1 MAQTAAQKA
10 ALEAQLKAAQ
20 AAIAQTKKTITNV
33 SAATSKPSTV
43 NTTTMSG
50 VELASKGGATYVPPV
65 DTYGTAQIGT
75 TGKTQA
81 QLDAAANALQTAY
94 DINQMGPGFK
104 SAVNPVTGM
113 VETTTPK
120 KVVTADV
127 DPNANK
133 KGWHFNPTS
142 GKWEV
147 DEDSGGEDPVV
158 GVYEDPITG
167 DIYNVHK
174 SGKKTL
180 LSKGTKKSD
189 ADAAAALALYNQQQA
204 AIAKQA
210 KDEAEKRDA
219 FALIQD
225 TMRSYGFTDAEMS
238 ELSGYIE
245 KAIIDPNIGPNM
257 AILGMRNLGVY
268 KARFAG
274 NESLVKAGKNALS
287 EYDYLQQEN
296 AYDEYF
302 KAYGVGNLSTR
313 AQKATLIGNSVSALE
328 VDKRLN
334 LAVKRVQG
342 SDPEILKQLKTYYP
356 TITDKDL
363 VSYFLNPEATRI
375 DLERKV
381 TASEISSAAVGQ
393 GFAKGTSLSALDLA
407 DYGVDRAAALE
418 GYANVAGVL
427 PEATKLGNIYNET
440 GINYN
445 QMSAEEEF
453 LKANDAAKRKRTTLA
468 SKERAS
474 FEGSAGNAPG
484 AYSTGYLKKS
494 SAAGLI

>member
-1 MAQTAAQKA
+1 MAQTPAQLLAATKA
-10 ALEAQLKAAQ
+10 QLAKSKARLKALEDEQ
-20 AAIAQTKKTITNV
+20 AILNASNQ
-33 SAATSKPSTV
+33 SSTV
-43 NTTTMSG
+43 NTTT
-50 VELASKGGATYVPPV
+50 LAGITAASRGETGYVPPV
-65 DTYGTAQIGT
+65 DTYTTAKVGT

-81 QLDAAANALQTAY
+81 QLDAAANAAAVA
-94 DINQMGPGFK
+94 K
-104 SAVNPVTGM
+104 STGGTVDPNTGYVIPPVK
-113 VETTTPK
+113 K
-120 KVVTADV
+120 KVVV
-127 DPNANK
+127 DPNTPDD
-133 KGWHFNPTS
+133 PTDYV
-142 GKWEV
+142 V
-147 DEDSGGEDPVV
+147 DTYTDP
-158 GVYEDPITG
+158 ETG
-167 DIYNVHK
+167 DIYQVYK
-174 SGKKTL
+174 SGKRLL
-180 LSKGTKKSD
+180 LSKGTKQ
-189 ADAAAALALYNQQQA
+189 ADAAAAAAKARYDAEQA

-210 KDEAEKRDA
+210 ADQAEKRDA
-219 FALIQD
+219 FATIQD
-225 TMRSYGFTDAEMS
+225 TMRAYGFTDAEMS
-238 ELSGYIE
+238 ELSGFIE
-245 KAIIDPNIGPNM
+245 KQIIDPNIGPNM
-257 AILGMRNLGVY
+257 AILNMRNLGVY

-274 NESLVKAGKNALS
+274 NEALVKAGKNALS

-342 SDPEILKQLKTYYP
+342 SDPEILKQLKAYYP

-393 GFAKGTSLSALDLA
+393 GFKSGTALSALELA

-427 PEATKLGNIYNET
+427 PEATKLGNIYGET
-440 GINYN
+440 GIQYN
-445 QMSAEEEF
+445 QMVAEEEF
-453 LKANDAAKRKRTTLA
+453 LKGSDAAKRKRNVLA
-468 SKERAS
+468 SRERAS

-484 AYSTGYLKKS
+484 AYSTSYLKKS
-494 SAAGLI
+494 SAAGQI

>member
-10 ALEAQLKAAQ
+10 LAAAKAQIKKTEASLAKAQTLQRSLAIGDRAMDAQLAAKAAD
-20 AAIAQTKKTITNV
+20 APYSVKV
-33 SAATSKPSTV
+33 
-43 NTTTMSG
+43 
-50 VELASKGGATYVPPV
+50 
-65 DTYGTAQIGT
+65 GT
-75 TGKTQA
+75 TGLTQA
-81 QLDAAANALQTAY
+81 QLDAQTNAVNTAKEIGGTLIANP
-94 DINQMGPGFK
+94 DGPGVK
-104 SAVNPVTGM
+104 VVTPV
-113 VETTTPK
+113 VKK
-120 KVVTADV
+120 KVVVADPDTPPDDPTDYVV
-127 DPNANK
+127 D
-133 KGWHFNPTS
+133 TYT
-142 GKWEV
+142 
-147 DEDSGGEDPVV
+147 DSE
-158 GVYEDPITG
+158 TG
-167 DIYNVHK
+167 DIYDVYK
-174 SGKKTL
+174 SGKRL
-180 LSKGTKKSD
+180 LSSKGTKI
-189 ADAAAALALYNQQQA
+189 ADAAALELYNKKQA

-210 KDEAEKRDA
+210 EEEAAKRDA

-225 TMRSYGFTDAEMS
+225 TMRAYGFTDAEMS
-238 ELSGYIE
+238 ELSGFIE
-245 KAIIDPNIGPNM
+245 KQIIDPNIGPNM
-257 AILGMRNLGVY
+257 AILNMRNLGVY

-342 SDPEILKQLKTYYP
+342 SDPEILKQLKAYYP

-393 GFAKGTSLSALDLA
+393 GFTRGTSLSALDLA

-427 PEATKLGNIYNET
+427 PEATKLGDIYGET
-440 GINYN
+440 GIKYN
-445 QMSAEEEF
+445 QMTAEEEY
-453 LKANDAAKRKRTTLA
+453 LKSSDAAKRKRTTLA

>member
-10 ALEAQLKAAQ
+10 LAAAKAQIKKTEAKLAEAQAMQRSLAIGDRAMDAQLAAKAAD
-20 AAIAQTKKTITNV
+20 APYSVKV
-33 SAATSKPSTV
+33 
-43 NTTTMSG
+43 
-50 VELASKGGATYVPPV
+50 
-65 DTYGTAQIGT
+65 GT
-75 TGKTQA
+75 TGLTQA
-81 QLDAAANALQTAY
+81 QLDAQTNAVNTAKEIGGTLIANP
-94 DINQMGPGFK
+94 DGPGVK
-104 SAVNPVTGM
+104 VVAPV
-113 VETTTPK
+113 VKK
-120 KVVTADV
+120 KVVVADPDTPPDPTDYVV
-127 DPNANK
+127 DV
-133 KGWHFNPTS
+133 FT
-142 GKWEV
+142 
-147 DEDSGGEDPVV
+147 DP
-158 GVYEDPITG
+158 ETG
-167 DIYNVHK
+167 DIYQVYK
-174 SGKKTL
+174 SGKRLL
-180 LSKGTKKSD
+180 LSKGTKKAD
-189 ADAAAALALYNQQQA
+189 DAAAAAKARYDAEQA

-210 KDEAEKRDA
+210 ADQAEKRDA

-225 TMRSYGFTDAEMS
+225 TMRAYGFTDAEMS
-238 ELSGYIE
+238 ELSGFIE
-245 KAIIDPNIGPNM
+245 KQIIDPNIGPNM
-257 AILGMRNLGVY
+257 AILNMRNLGVY
-268 KARFAG
+268 KARFSG
-274 NESLVKAGKNALS
+274 NEALVKAGKNALS

-342 SDPEILKQLKTYYP
+342 SDPEILKQLKAYYP

-393 GFAKGTSLSALDLA
+393 GFTRGTSLSALDLA

-427 PEATKLGNIYNET
+427 PEATKLGDIYGET
-440 GINYN
+440 GIKYN
-445 QMSAEEEF
+445 QMTAEEEY
-453 LKANDAAKRKRTTLA
+453 LKSSDAAKRKRTTLA

-494 SAAGLI
+494 SAAGQI

>member
-1 MAQTAAQKA
+1 MARLDRDMPDYYPTTKVPVVDEQTKLAAQKA
-10 ALEAQLKAAQ
+10 DAARV
-20 AAIAQTKKTITNV
+20 AAAATAAATAATENNYYTKKV
-33 SAATSKPSTV
+33 
-43 NTTTMSG
+43 
-50 VELASKGGATYVPPV
+50 
-65 DTYGTAQIGT
+65 GT

-81 QLDAAANALQTAY
+81 QLDVAANAAQVAK
-94 DINQMGPGFK
+94 D
-104 SAVNPVTGM
+104 TGGT
-113 VETTTPK
+113 VDPKTGYVIPKK
-120 KVVTADV
+120 KVVV
-127 DPNANK
+127 DPNTPPD
-133 KGWHFNPTS
+133 PTDYV
-142 GKWEV
+142 V
-147 DEDSGGEDPVV
+147 DTYTDNE
-158 GVYEDPITG
+158 TG
-167 DIYNVHK
+167 DIYQVYK
-174 SGKKTL
+174 SGKRLL
-180 LSKGTKKSD
+180 LSKGTKVAD
-189 ADAAAALALYNQQQA
+189 ANAAAAKARYDAEQA

-210 KDEAEKRDA
+210 ADQAEKRDA

-238 ELSGYIE
+238 ELSGFIE
-245 KAIIDPNIGPNM
+245 KQIIDPNIGPNM
-257 AILGMRNLGVY
+257 AILNMRNLGVY

-274 NESLVKAGKNALS
+274 NELLVKAGKNALS

-342 SDPEILKQLKTYYP
+342 SDPEILKQLKAYYP
-356 TITDKDL
+356 SITDKDL
-363 VSYFLNPEATRI
+363 VSYFLNPDATRI

-393 GFAKGTSLSALDLA
+393 GFIGGTSLSALGLA

-418 GYANVAGVL
+418 GYANVAAVL
-427 PEATKLGNIYNET
+427 PEATKLGNIYGET
-440 GINYN
+440 GIQYN
-445 QMSAEEEF
+445 QMSGEEEF
-453 LKANDAAKRKRTTLA
+453 LKASDAAKRKRTTLA
-468 SKERAS
+468 SKERAI

-484 AYSTGYLKKS
+484 AYSTSYLKKS

>member
-1 MAQTAAQKA
+1 MAQTPAQ
-10 ALEAQLKAAQ
+10 LLKAAKAQLAKTEAKLAAAEKVQRAITPSAVASDYATRNMGFNADGTIKKPAEVQ
-20 AAIAQTKKTITNV
+20 AA
-33 SAATSKPSTV
+33 
-43 NTTTMSG
+43 M
-50 VELASKGGATYVPPV
+50 
-65 DTYGTAQIGT
+65 DAQIARDADDVRFSVKVGT
-75 TGKTQA
+75 TGLTQG
-81 QLDAAANALQTAY
+81 QLDAQANAIETAKRIGGTVIPNP
-94 DINQMGPGFK
+94 DGPGL
-104 SAVNPVTGM
+104 
-113 VETTTPK
+113 
-120 KVVTADV
+120 KVVAPV
-127 DPNANK
+127 VKKKIVGDPDD
-133 KGWHFNPTS
+133 PDDTL
-142 GKWEV
+142 
-147 DEDSGGEDPVV
+147 DDPVV

-189 ADAAAALALYNQQQA
+189 ADTAAALALYNQQQA

-238 ELSGYIE
+238 ELSGFIE
-245 KAIIDPNIGPNM
+245 KQIIDPNIGPNM
-257 AILGMRNLGVY
+257 AILNMRNLKVY
-268 KARFAG
+268 KDRFAG

-342 SDPEILKQLKTYYP
+342 SDPEILKQLKAYYP

-393 GFAKGTSLSALDLA
+393 GFTGGTSLNALGLV

-418 GYANVAGVL
+418 GYANIAGVL
-427 PEATKLGNIYNET
+427 PDATKLGNIYGET
-440 GINYN
+440 GIKYN
-445 QMSAEEEF
+445 QMTAEEEY
-453 LKANDAAKRKRTTLA
+453 LKSSDAAKRKRTTLA

-494 SAAGLI
+494 SAAGQI

>member
-1 MAQTAAQKA
+1 MAQTPAQLLAATKKQLAKSKA
-10 ALEAQLKAAQ
+10 RLKALEDEQ
-20 AAIAQTKKTITNV
+20 AILNASNQ
-33 SAATSKPSTV
+33 SSTV
-43 NTTTMSG
+43 NTTTMAG
-50 VELASKGGATYVPPV
+50 ITAASRGETGYVPPV
-65 DTYGTAQIGT
+65 DTYATARVGA

-81 QLDAAANALQTAY
+81 QLDAATNAAAVA
-94 DINQMGPGFK
+94 K
-104 SAVNPVTGM
+104 STGGT
-113 VETTTPK
+113 VDPNTGYVIPKK
-120 KVVTADV
+120 KVVT
-127 DPNANK
+127 DPNEPPDD
-133 KGWHFNPTS
+133 PTDYV
-142 GKWEV
+142 V
-147 DEDSGGEDPVV
+147 DTYTDP
-158 GVYEDPITG
+158 ETG
-167 DIYNVHK
+167 DIYDVYK
-174 SGKKTL
+174 SGKRL
-180 LSKGTKKSD
+180 LSSKGTKV
-189 ADAAAALALYNQQQA
+189 ADAAALELYNKKQA

-210 KDEAEKRDA
+210 EEEAAKRDA

-225 TMRSYGFTDAEMS
+225 TMRSYGFTDAELS
-238 ELSGYIE
+238 ELSGFIE
-245 KAIIDPNIGPNM
+245 KQIIDPNIGPNM
-257 AILGMRNLGVY
+257 AILNMRNLGVY

-334 LAVKRVQG
+334 LAVRRVQG
-342 SDPEILKQLKTYYP
+342 SDPEILKQLKAYYP

-393 GFAKGTSLSALDLA
+393 GFTRGTSLSALDLA
-407 DYGVDRAAALE
+407 DYGVDRATALE

-427 PEATKLGNIYNET
+427 PEATKLGNIYGET
-440 GINYN
+440 GIKYN
-445 QMSAEEEF
+445 QMTAEEEY
-453 LKANDAAKRKRTTLA
+453 LKSSDAAKRKRTTLA

-494 SAAGLI
+494 SAAGQI

>member
-1 MAQTAAQKA
+1 MAQSAAEKARLA
-10 ALEAQLKAAQ
+10 ALAKQNAQ
-20 AAIAQTKKTITNV
+20 AAARVQGLDFQAKKAVAKENRLAEEAARIAADPDSVWAMTKV
-33 SAATSKPSTV
+33 
-43 NTTTMSG
+43 G
-50 VELASKGGATYVPPV
+50 
-65 DTYGTAQIGT
+65 DTGL
-75 TGKTQA
+75 TQA
-81 QLDAAANALQTAY
+81 QIDAKAGAASVAASIGGTV
-94 DINQMGPGFK
+94 DPK
-104 SAVNPVTGM
+104 TGM
-113 VETTTPK
+113 VIPPK
-120 KVVTADV
+120 KVVVANPDTPP
-127 DPNANK
+127 DPNDYV
-133 KGWHFNPTS
+133 
-142 GKWEV
+142 V
-147 DEDSGGEDPVV
+147 DTYTDPN
-158 GVYEDPITG
+158 TG
-167 DIYNVHK
+167 DIYQVYK
-174 SGKKTL
+174 SGKRLL
-180 LSKGTKKSD
+180 LSKGTKAAD
-189 ADAAAALALYNQQQA
+189 DAAAAAKARYDAEQA

-210 KDEAEKRDA
+210 ADQAEKRDA

-238 ELSGYIE
+238 ELSGFIE
-245 KAIIDPNIGPNM
+245 KQIIDPNIGPNM
-257 AILGMRNLGVY
+257 AILNMRNLGVY

-274 NESLVKAGKNALS
+274 NEALVKAGKNALS

-342 SDPEILKQLKTYYP
+342 SDPEILKQLKAYYP
-356 TITDKDL
+356 TINDKDL

-393 GFAKGTSLSALDLA
+393 GFTSGTSLNALGLV

-418 GYANVAGVL
+418 GYANIAGVL
-427 PEATKLGNIYNET
+427 PDATKLGNIYGET
-440 GINYN
+440 GIKYN
-445 QMSAEEEF
+445 QMTGEEEF
-453 LKANDAAKRKRTTLA
+453 LKASDTAKRKRTTLA

-484 AYSTGYLKKS
+484 AYSTGYLRKP

>member
-10 ALEAQLKAAQ
+10 LAAAKAQIKKTEAKLAEAQAMQRSLAIGDRAMDAQLAAKAAD
-20 AAIAQTKKTITNV
+20 APYSVKV
-33 SAATSKPSTV
+33 
-43 NTTTMSG
+43 
-50 VELASKGGATYVPPV
+50 
-65 DTYGTAQIGT
+65 GT
-75 TGKTQA
+75 TGLTQA
-81 QLDAAANALQTAY
+81 QLDAQANAIETAAQIGGTLIPNP
-94 DINQMGPGFK
+94 DGPGVK
-104 SAVNPVTGM
+104 VVAPTAPV
-113 VETTTPK
+113 VKK
-120 KVVTADV
+120 KVGDPDV
-127 DPNANK
+127 PPDDP
-133 KGWHFNPTS
+133 TDYV
-142 GKWEV
+142 V
-147 DEDSGGEDPVV
+147 DTYTDP
-158 GVYEDPITG
+158 ETG
-167 DIYNVHK
+167 DIYQVYK
-174 SGKKTL
+174 SGKRLL
-180 LSKGTKKSD
+180 LSKGTKKAD
-189 ADAAAALALYNQQQA
+189 AEAAAAKARYDAEQA

-210 KDEAEKRDA
+210 AEQAEKRDA

-238 ELSGYIE
+238 ELSGFIE
-245 KAIIDPNIGPNM
+245 KQIIDPNIGPNM
-257 AILGMRNLGVY
+257 AILNMRNLGVY

-274 NESLVKAGKNALS
+274 NEALVKAGKNALS

-342 SDPEILKQLKTYYP
+342 SDPEILKQLKAYYP

-393 GFAKGTSLSALDLA
+393 GFTRGTSLSALDLA

-427 PEATKLGNIYNET
+427 PEATKLGDIYGET
-440 GINYN
+440 GIKYN
-445 QMSAEEEF
+445 QMTAEEEY
-453 LKANDAAKRKRTTLA
+453 LKSSDVAKRKRTTLA

-494 SAAGLI
+494 SAAGQI

>member
-1 MAQTAAQKA
+1 MAQTAAQALLDKA
-10 ALEAQLKAAQ
+10 KTQQ
-20 AAIAQTKKTITNV
+20 AATKTKIELNTLNQKQAQVTAAEDAV
-33 SAATSKPSTV
+33 AAAESAPFTQQV
-43 NTTTMSG
+43 
-50 VELASKGGATYVPPV
+50 
-65 DTYGTAQIGT
+65 GT
-75 TGKTQA
+75 TGKTSA
-81 QLDAAANALQTAY
+81 QLAAALNAAQVAKDTGNKIDPKTGY
-94 DINQMGPGFK
+94 VIP
-104 SAVNPVTGM
+104 PV
-113 VETTTPK
+113 VK
-120 KVVTADV
+120 KEVVV
-127 DPNANK
+127 DPNQPPPDDPN
-133 KGWHFNPTS
+133 
-142 GKWEV
+142 
-147 DEDSGGEDPVV
+147 DPVV
-158 GVYEDPITG
+158 GVYTDPITG
-167 DIYNVHK
+167 NIYNVHK
-174 SGKKTL
+174 SGKRTL
-180 LSKGTKKSD
+180 VSKGTKIE
-189 ADAAAALALYNQQQA
+189 DAAAAAAKALYDKQQA

-210 KDEAEKRDA
+210 KDESEKRDA

-245 KAIIDPNIGPNM
+245 KSIIDPNIGPNM

-313 AQKATLIGNSVSALE
+313 EQKATLIGNSVSALE

-342 SDPEILKQLKTYYP
+342 SDPEILKQLKAYYP

-407 DYGVDRAAALE
+407 DYGVDRATALE
-418 GYANVAGVL
+418 GYANVASIL
-427 PEATKLGNIYNET
+427 PEATKLGNIYGET
-440 GINYN
+440 GIKYD
-445 QMSAEEEF
+445 QTTGEQEF
-453 LKANDAAKRKRTTLA
+453 LKSSDEAKRKRNLLA

-474 FEGSAGNAPG
+474 FEGSAGYAAPG
-484 AYSTGYLKKS
+484 YNSNYLRKS
-494 SAAGLI
+494 STAGQI

>member
-1 MAQTAAQKA
+1 MAQTPAQLLAATKA
-10 ALEAQLKAAQ
+10 QLAKSKARLKALEDEQ
-20 AAIAQTKKTITNV
+20 AILNASNQ
-33 SAATSKPSTV
+33 SSTV
-43 NTTTMSG
+43 NTTT
-50 VELASKGGATYVPPV
+50 LAGITAASRGETGYVPPV
-65 DTYGTAQIGT
+65 DTWATTQVGT

-81 QLDAAANALQTAY
+81 QLDAAANAAAVA
-94 DINQMGPGFK
+94 K
-104 SAVNPVTGM
+104 STGG
-113 VETTTPK
+113 T
-120 KVVTADV
+120 V
-127 DPNANK
+127 DPNTGYVIPPVK
-133 KGWHFNPTS
+133 KKIVADPDTPDDPTDYV
-142 GKWEV
+142 V
-147 DEDSGGEDPVV
+147 DTYTDNE
-158 GVYEDPITG
+158 TG
-167 DIYNVHK
+167 DIYQVYK
-174 SGKKTL
+174 SGKRLL
-180 LSKGTKKSD
+180 LSKGTKKAD
-189 ADAAAALALYNQQQA
+189 DAAAAAKARYDAEQA

-210 KDEAEKRDA
+210 ADQAEKRDA

-238 ELSGYIE
+238 ELSGFIE
-245 KAIIDPNIGPNM
+245 KQIIDPNIGPNM
-257 AILGMRNLGVY
+257 AILNMRNLGVY

-274 NESLVKAGKNALS
+274 NEALVKAGKNALS

-342 SDPEILKQLKTYYP
+342 SDPEILKQLKAYYP

-393 GFAKGTSLSALDLA
+393 GFAGGTSLNALGLA

-418 GYANVAGVL
+418 GYANIAGVL
-427 PEATKLGNIYNET
+427 PEATKLGNIYGET
-440 GINYN
+440 GIKYD
-445 QMSAEEEF
+445 QMAGEEEF
-453 LKANDAAKRKRTTLA
+453 LKSSDAAKRKRTTLA
-468 SKERAS
+468 SRERAS

-484 AYSTGYLKKS
+484 AYSTSYLKKS
-494 SAAGLI
+494 SAAGQI

>member
-10 ALEAQLKAAQ
+10 LAAAKAQIKKTQAKLAEAQAMQRSLAIGDRAMDAQLAAKAAD
-20 AAIAQTKKTITNV
+20 APYSVKV
-33 SAATSKPSTV
+33 
-43 NTTTMSG
+43 
-50 VELASKGGATYVPPV
+50 
-65 DTYGTAQIGT
+65 GT
-75 TGKTQA
+75 TGLTQA
-81 QLDAAANALQTAY
+81 QLDAQANAIETAAQIGGTLIPNP
-94 DINQMGPGFK
+94 DGPGVK
-104 SAVNPVTGM
+104 VVAPTAPV
-113 VETTTPK
+113 VKK
-120 KVVTADV
+120 KVGDPDV
-127 DPNANK
+127 PPDDP
-133 KGWHFNPTS
+133 TDYV
-142 GKWEV
+142 V
-147 DEDSGGEDPVV
+147 DTYTDP
-158 GVYEDPITG
+158 ETG
-167 DIYNVHK
+167 DIYQVYK
-174 SGKKTL
+174 SGKRLL
-180 LSKGTKKSD
+180 LSKGTKK
-189 ADAAAALALYNQQQA
+189 ADAEAAANKARYDAEQA

-210 KDEAEKRDA
+210 AEQAEKRDA

-238 ELSGYIE
+238 ELSGFIE
-245 KAIIDPNIGPNM
+245 KQIIDPNIGPNM
-257 AILGMRNLGVY
+257 AILNMRNLGVY

-274 NESLVKAGKNALS
+274 NEALVKAGKNALS

-342 SDPEILKQLKTYYP
+342 SDPEILKQLKAYYP
-356 TITDKDL
+356 SITDKDL

-393 GFAKGTSLSALDLA
+393 GFTSGTSLNALGLA

-418 GYANVAGVL
+418 GYANVAAVL
-427 PEATKLGNIYNET
+427 PEATKLGNIYGET
-440 GINYN
+440 NIKYD
-445 QMSAEEEF
+445 QMAGEEEF
-453 LKANDAAKRKRTTLA
+453 LKASDAAKRKRTTLA
-468 SKERAS
+468 SKERAI

-484 AYSTGYLKKS
+484 AYSTSYLKKS
-494 SAAGLI
+494 SAAGQI

>member
-1 MAQTAAQKA
+1 MAQTAAQLLAATKA
-10 ALEAQLKAAQ
+10 QLAKSKARLKALEDEQ
-20 AAIAQTKKTITNV
+20 AILNASNQ
-33 SAATSKPSTV
+33 SSTV
-43 NTTTMSG
+43 NTTT
-50 VELASKGGATYVPPV
+50 LAGITAASRGETGYVPPV
-65 DTYGTAQIGT
+65 DTYTTAKVGT

-81 QLDAAANALQTAY
+81 QLDAAANAAAVA
-94 DINQMGPGFK
+94 K
-104 SAVNPVTGM
+104 STGGT
-113 VETTTPK
+113 VDPNTGYVIPKK
-120 KVVTADV
+120 KVVA
-127 DPNANK
+127 DPNTPPDD
-133 KGWHFNPTS
+133 PTDYV
-142 GKWEV
+142 V
-147 DEDSGGEDPVV
+147 DTYTDP
-158 GVYEDPITG
+158 ETG
-167 DIYNVHK
+167 DIYQVYK
-174 SGKKTL
+174 SGKRLL
-180 LSKGTKKSD
+180 LSKGTKIAD
-189 ADAAAALALYNQQQA
+189 ATAAAAKARYDAEQA

-210 KDEAEKRDA
+210 ADQAEKRDA
-219 FALIQD
+219 FATIQD
-225 TMRSYGFTDAEMS
+225 TMRAYGFTDAEMS
-238 ELSGYIE
+238 ELSGFIE
-245 KAIIDPNIGPNM
+245 KQIIDPNIGPNM
-257 AILGMRNLGVY
+257 AILNMRNLGVY

-274 NESLVKAGKNALS
+274 NEALVKAGKNALS

-393 GFAKGTSLSALDLA
+393 GFAGGTSLNALGLA

-418 GYANVAGVL
+418 GYANIAAVL
-427 PEATKLGNIYNET
+427 PEATKLGNIYGET
-440 GINYN
+440 GIKYD
-445 QMSAEEEF
+445 QMAGEEEF
-453 LKANDAAKRKRTTLA
+453 LKSSDAAKRKRTTLA
-468 SKERAS
+468 SRERAS

-484 AYSTGYLKKS
+484 AYSTSYLKKS
-494 SAAGLI
+494 SAAGQI

>member
-10 ALEAQLKAAQ
+10 LAAAKAQIAKTEAKLAEAQAMQRSLAIGDRAMDAQLAAKAAD
-20 AAIAQTKKTITNV
+20 APYSVKV
-33 SAATSKPSTV
+33 
-43 NTTTMSG
+43 
-50 VELASKGGATYVPPV
+50 
-65 DTYGTAQIGT
+65 GT
-75 TGKTQA
+75 TGLTQA
-81 QLDAAANALQTAY
+81 QLDAQTNAVNTAKEIGGTLIANP
-94 DINQMGPGFK
+94 DGPGVK
-104 SAVNPVTGM
+104 VVAPTAPV
-113 VETTTPK
+113 VKK
-120 KVVTADV
+120 KVVV
-127 DPNANK
+127 DPNEPPDPN
-133 KGWHFNPTS
+133 
-142 GKWEV
+142 
-147 DEDSGGEDPVV
+147 DPVV
-158 GVYEDPITG
+158 DTYTDPETG

-174 SGKKTL
+174 SGKRTL
-180 LSKGTKKSD
+180 LSKGTKI
-189 ADAAAALALYNQQQA
+189 ADAAAAAAKALYDKQQA

-210 KDEAEKRDA
+210 EEEAAKRDA

-225 TMRSYGFTDAEMS
+225 TMRSYGFTEAEMS
-238 ELSGYIE
+238 ELSGFIE
-245 KAIIDPNIGPNM
+245 KQIIDPNIGPNM
-257 AILGMRNLGVY
+257 AILNMRNLGVY

-274 NESLVKAGKNALS
+274 NETLVKAGKNALS

-342 SDPEILKQLKTYYP
+342 SDPEILKQLKAYYP

-393 GFAKGTSLSALDLA
+393 GFTRGTSLSALDLA

-427 PEATKLGNIYNET
+427 PEATKLGDIYGET
-440 GINYN
+440 GIKYD
-445 QMSAEEEF
+445 QTTAEEEY
-453 LKANDAAKRKRTTLA
+453 LKSSDAAKRKRTTLA

-474 FEGSAGNAPG
+474 FEGSAGNATTG

-494 SAAGLI
+494 SAAGLV

>member
-1 MAQTAAQKA
+1 MAQSAAEKARLA
-10 ALEAQLKAAQ
+10 ALAKQNAQ
-20 AAIAQTKKTITNV
+20 AAARVQGLDFQAKKAVAKENRLAEEAARIAASPDDTWAMTKVGDTGLTQAQIDAAAGAASVAASTGGTVDPKTGMVIPKKKVVVADPDTPPDP
-33 SAATSKPSTV
+33 TD
-43 NTTTMSG
+43 
-50 VELASKGGATYVPPV
+50 YVV
-65 DTYGTAQIGT
+65 DTYT
-75 TGKTQA
+75 
-81 QLDAAANALQTAY
+81 DN
-94 DINQMGPGFK
+94 
-104 SAVNPVTGM
+104 
-113 VETTTPK
+113 E
-120 KVVTADV
+120 
-127 DPNANK
+127 
-133 KGWHFNPTS
+133 
-142 GKWEV
+142 
-147 DEDSGGEDPVV
+147 
-158 GVYEDPITG
+158 TG
-167 DIYNVHK
+167 DIYQVYK
-174 SGKKTL
+174 SGKRLL
-180 LSKGTKKSD
+180 LSKGTKQ
-189 ADAAAALALYNQQQA
+189 ADANAAANKARYDAEQA

-210 KDEAEKRDA
+210 ADQAEKRDA
-219 FALIQD
+219 FATIQD
-225 TMRSYGFTDAEMS
+225 TMRAYGFTDAEMS
-238 ELSGYIE
+238 ELSGFIE
-245 KAIIDPNIGPNM
+245 KQIIDPNIGPNM
-257 AILGMRNLGVY
+257 AILNMRNLGVY

-274 NESLVKAGKNALS
+274 NEALVKAGKNALS

-342 SDPEILKQLKTYYP
+342 SDPEILKQLKAYYP

-393 GFAKGTSLSALDLA
+393 GFTRGTSLSALDLA

-427 PEATKLGNIYNET
+427 PEATKLGDIYGET
-440 GINYN
+440 GIKYN
-445 QMSAEEEF
+445 QMTAEEEY
-453 LKANDAAKRKRTTLA
+453 LKSSDVAKRKRTTLA

-494 SAAGLI
+494 SAAGQI

>member
-10 ALEAQLKAAQ
+10 LAAAKAQIAKTEAKLAEAQAMQRSLAIGDRAMDAQLAAKAAD
-20 AAIAQTKKTITNV
+20 APYSVKV
-33 SAATSKPSTV
+33 
-43 NTTTMSG
+43 
-50 VELASKGGATYVPPV
+50 
-65 DTYGTAQIGT
+65 GT
-75 TGKTQA
+75 TGLTQA
-81 QLDAAANALQTAY
+81 QLDAQTNAVNTAKEIGGTLIANP
-94 DINQMGPGFK
+94 DGPGVK
-104 SAVNPVTGM
+104 VVAPTAPV
-113 VETTTPK
+113 VKK
-120 KVVTADV
+120 KVVV
-127 DPNANK
+127 DPNEPPDPN
-133 KGWHFNPTS
+133 
-142 GKWEV
+142 
-147 DEDSGGEDPVV
+147 DPVV
-158 GVYEDPITG
+158 DTYTDPETG

-174 SGKKTL
+174 SGKRTL
-180 LSKGTKKSD
+180 LSKGTKI
-189 ADAAAALALYNQQQA
+189 ADAAAAAAKALYDKQQA

-210 KDEAEKRDA
+210 EEEAAKRDA

-225 TMRSYGFTDAEMS
+225 TMRSYGFTEAEMS
-238 ELSGYIE
+238 ELSGFIE
-245 KAIIDPNIGPNM
+245 KQIIDPNIGPNM
-257 AILGMRNLGVY
+257 AILNMRNLGVY

-274 NESLVKAGKNALS
+274 NETLVKAGKNALS

-342 SDPEILKQLKTYYP
+342 SDPEILKQLKAYYP

-393 GFAKGTSLSALDLA
+393 GFTRGTSLSALDLA

-427 PEATKLGNIYNET
+427 PEATKLGDIYGET
-440 GINYN
+440 GIKYN
-445 QMSAEEEF
+445 QMTAEEEY
-453 LKANDAAKRKRTTLA
+453 LKSSDAAKRKRTTLA

-474 FEGSAGNAPG
+474 FEGSAGNATTG

-494 SAAGLI
+494 SAAGLV